1 MGKSL
6 RFDRY
11 EVMSRE
17 DGSIYRMG
25 QGTTASTY
33 KALDLDLQVPVVLKV
48 IRPEALEDEMSRK
61 RFFREARSAAL
72 VRHPNVAAIY
82 RLAEENG
89 SCFYAREFVTGE
101 TLEVKIQRDGP
112 LELAKSLEIALQVAG
127 ALVALKKLNLV
138 HREIKPSNI
147 MLASDGT
154 VKIIDFGLAKSAA
167 AGANGLGSVTLAGF
181 VGSPDYSSPEQL
193 NENELD
199 STSDIYSLGVTL
211 WFLLCGRPPF
221 RGAMAQV
228 MAKHLQET
236 PPFEELAGFPPAVVT
251 LLAHLLEKDP
261 LRRPATP
268 AHLVTAL
275 ERSIDQVQSSKNGQR
290 ETTALESVAP
300 GPIADLPQMSAT
312 REPVTERPRRQYA
325 MEIIIGSVIA
335 FVIYFILSQPVDG
348 PQSTSSSPAPSQ
360 KAR

>member
-1 MGKSL
+1 MGNSL

-48 IRPEALEDEMSRK
+48 IRPEALEDDMSRK
-61 RFFREARSAAL
+61 RFLREARSAAL

-82 RLAEENG
+82 RLAEEDG
-89 SCFYAREFVTGE
+89 TCFYAREFVTGE
-101 TLEVKIQRDGP
+101 TLEVKIKRDGP
-112 LELAKSLEIALQVAG
+112 MELTKALDITLQIAG

-147 MLASDGT
+147 MLAPDGT
-154 VKIIDFGLAKSAA
+154 VKIIDFGVAKSFA

-193 NENELD
+193 NESELD
-199 STSDIYSLGVTL
+199 SASDIYSLGTSL

-236 PPFEELAGFPPAVVT
+236 PPFEELAAFPPAVVT
-251 LLAHLLEKDP
+251 LLAHMLEKDP
-261 LRRPATP
+261 SRRPATP
-268 AHLVTAL
+268 THLVTEL
-275 ERSIDQVQSSKNGQR
+275 ERCVDQVESGKNGQR
-290 ETTALESVAP
+290 KTLTTDAMAP
-300 GPIADLPQMSAT
+300 VPIPDLPKVSAT
-312 REPVTERPRRQYA
+312 REPVTEPHRRQYA
-325 MEIIIGSVIA
+325 MEIIIGTVIA
-335 FVIYFILSQPVDG
+335 LVIYFILSQPVEE
-348 PQSTSSSPAPSQ
+348 PQNTAPSPAASRE
-360 KAR
+360 AR